1 MRFRELH
8 LRPFGAFQDLRFD
21 LDPEEDAAGAGGL
34 HLVYG
39 SNGAGKSTTLSA
51 IRSALFGIPSRTGN
65 HRFPSK
71 ELRIGAHLAHSD
83 GRELR
88 FTRRSSPKS
97 PLWTEGDDEALAEEE
112 LLPFLGELSRQ
123 QFESIYGLD
132 LATMM
137 EGGEQLL
144 RGEGDLGRALFG
156 ASLGGTQ
163 LATISGRLD
172 GEIAEL
178 YGDTAI
184 KARINA
190 GLARWKEGLAQL
202 KRESSSLNAHKKQ
215 QTALNRSL
223 RRETELLAERAACR
237 QEVREA
243 DSMLR
248 GLVPLGR
255 IERARDERAR
265 LGALE
270 PLPADKVK
278 RLRAIAA
285 ETSTLEAAIR
295 ERAEGRRERAE
306 RMAESEAVAE
316 DRVLGQGAAIE
327 ELAGGVEAFRLA
339 QERLPEVGERLA
351 ALRAAAGPAQ
361 GGLLPGLD
369 VAAALAALE
378 GHALEQR
385 SAEQASRTAR
395 EELEEARARFAR
407 AQEAAQG
414 ADATIEESLAVE
426 LSGLAPFRGGLAELL
441 AAAPPHA
448 AVVQERQEL
457 ESARDQRAAD
467 RERRRT
473 AAEAAAAGARSEL
486 EQLAAE
492 PAGAPPTPAD
502 LAAARAA
509 REAAWDEL
517 QAALQGTAA
526 AAPQSVTA
534 FAQAVARAD
543 AIADRLRLESE
554 RSLRS
559 AAAQRSL
566 ETAVLELEGLDR
578 EEQQERDRSR
588 EEDERW
594 RAAWPFEPLGGTP
607 MAAWMRERTAIL
619 ERAEQAQA
627 ALRQAVDEQAA
638 TLDARQAKWTC
649 AQAAS
654 DGARA
659 AYADWAER
667 SGLHADAGIEHARER
682 LQAQRLAGEAA
693 QSLSELEP
701 EHGALQRLV
710 QDFQKR
716 AGELSQATGIGWD
729 AQGSDDGERALTR
742 AELLRAGLQRARSA
756 QVALESERKAQ
767 AADDGK
773 DARDSARLAELA
785 GEREREVKAAGAA
798 DWEELFAHAE
808 RSERLLALD
817 RELEVAAEEL
827 GGLPIPWTVEA
838 LQEALA
844 QRPREE
850 LADAH
855 GAAVQRLE
863 TLDEEYTALRESIGG
878 LRQEVERDGRDEAAR
893 IESEQASL
901 LASLEDDTRRY
912 VQVVLAKHLLEREI
926 EAHRTQHQGP
936 LLSRAGE
943 LFELLTLGAYERLV
957 PGVEGQKRVICARRP
972 DGRDVGTM
980 GMSTGTCDQLYL
992 ALRIASVEQ
1001 MLRTAEPMPFI
1012 ADDLFVNFD
1021 DERTEAALRVL
1032 FQLAAHTQVIVFSH
1046 HRSVVEIARRLGS
1059 EGVPIHLHEL
1069 EPEQAREAAALAAAP
1084 ESSTEST
1091 KASKS
1096 TVPTG
1101 SSTP

>member
-21 LDPEEDAAGAGGL
+21 LDPEGATGGTGGL

-51 IRSALFGIPSRTGN
+51 MRSALFGIASRTGN

-88 FTRRSSPKS
+88 FTRRTSPKS

-112 LLPFLGELSRQ
+112 LLPFLGELSRS

-163 LATISGRLD
+163 LATISARLD
-172 GEIAEL
+172 GEMAEL
-178 YGDTAI
+178 YADNAI

-202 KRESSSLNAHKKQ
+202 KRASSSLNAHKKQ
-215 QTALNRSL
+215 QTALNREL

-237 QEVREA
+237 QEVQEA

-248 GLVPLGR
+248 GLVPLLR
-255 IERARDERAR
+255 IERAQEERAK

-270 PLPADKVK
+270 PLPAERVK
-278 RLRAIAA
+278 RLRAMAA
-285 ETSTLEAAIR
+285 EKTALEAAIAD
-295 ERAEGRRERAE
+295 RAEGRRERAE
-306 RMAESEAVAE
+306 RMAESEATAE
-316 DRVLGQGAAIE
+316 ARVLDQGAAIE
-327 ELAGGVEAFRLA
+327 DLAGGVEAFRLA
-339 QERLPEVGERLA
+339 QERLPEVRSRLA
-351 ALRAAAGPAQ
+351 ALRATASPAQ
-361 GGLLPGLD
+361 GGLRPGLD

-378 GHALEQR
+378 GHALAQH

-395 EELEEARARFAR
+395 EELEEAGTRFAR
-407 AQEAAQG
+407 AQEAVQG
-414 ADATIEESLAVE
+414 ADTTIAESLAVE
-426 LSGLAPFRGGLAELL
+426 LSGLAPFRGGLPELL

-457 ESARDQRAAD
+457 ESAREQRAQD
-467 RERRRT
+467 WGRRRT
-473 AAEAAAAGARSEL
+473 AAQAAAAGARSEL
-486 EQLAAE
+486 EQLGAE
-492 PAGAPPTPAD
+492 PGGAPPTSVD

-509 REAAWDEL
+509 RESAWAEL
-517 QAALQGTAA
+517 REALQCETV
-526 AAPQSVTA
+526 APPQAVSA
-534 FAQAVARAD
+534 FAQAVAEAD
-543 AIADRLRLESE
+543 AIADRLRLEGE

-566 ETAVLELEGLDR
+566 ETAGADLEALDR
-578 EEQQERDRSR
+578 EEQDERDR
-588 EEDERW
+588 W
-594 RAAWPFEPLGGTP
+594 RAEDGQWREAWPFEPLGGAA
-607 MAAWMRERTAIL
+607 MAAWVRERAAIL
-619 ERAEQAQA
+619 ERAEQAHS

-638 TLDARQAKWTC
+638 TLDARQAKWAC

-659 AYADWAER
+659 AYVDWAER
-667 SGLHADAGIEHARER
+667 FGLLADAGIEHARER

-693 QSLSELEP
+693 QSLGELEP

-710 QDFQKR
+710 QEFQTR

-729 AQGSDDGERALTR
+729 AQGSDDGERALKR
-742 AELLRAGLQRARSA
+742 AGLLRAGLQRARSA

-773 DARDSARLAELA
+773 DARDGSRLTELA
-785 GEREREVKAAGAA
+785 GEREGEVQSAGARGW
-798 DWEELFAHAE
+798 DELLAHAE
-808 RSERLLALD
+808 RSERLLTLD
-817 RELEVAAEEL
+817 RDIEVAEKEL
-827 GGLPIPWTVEA
+827 AGLPIPWTVDA
-838 LQEALA
+838 LQEVLA
-844 QRPREE
+844 GRSRDE
-850 LADAH
+850 LASVH
-855 GAAVQRLE
+855 GAAAERLE
-863 TLDEEYTALRESIGG
+863 ALDGEYTALRERIGG

-901 LASLEDDTRRY
+901 LASLEGNTRRY

-926 EAHRTQHQGP
+926 EAHRTKNQGP

-957 PGVEGQKRVICARRP
+957 PGVEGQRRVICARRP
-972 DGRDVGTM
+972 DGTDVGTS

-1021 DERTEAALRVL
+1021 DDRTEAALQVL

-1046 HRSVVEIARRLGS
+1046 HRSVVEIARRLS
-1059 EGVPIHLHEL
+1059 SQGVPIHLHEL
-1069 EPEQAREAAALAAAP
+1069 EPEQAREASRESAP
-1084 ESSTEST
+1084 S
-1091 KASKS
+1091 A
-1096 TVPTG
+1096 G
-1101 SSTP
+1101 SPRNPEPIEPSTP